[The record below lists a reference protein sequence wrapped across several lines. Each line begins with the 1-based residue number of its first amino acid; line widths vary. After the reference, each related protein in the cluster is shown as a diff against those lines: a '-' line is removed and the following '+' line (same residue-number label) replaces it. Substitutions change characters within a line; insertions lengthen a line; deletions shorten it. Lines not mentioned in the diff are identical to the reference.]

1 MTLLDKREREKK
13 YFNFFHRSDMY
24 FVPTLDDTFGNAIIG
39 KAIKDPDSKILN
51 VEGFERRSACRMFLN
66 SGSNWSLAIINVH
79 LDEKMEN
86 TRIAQINM
94 LLKWLDGK
102 GKYLPHIICGDF
114 NALSEVTPEDRQKR
128 SRFGLEVSNKYG
140 GHT

>member
-1 MTLLDKREREKK
+1 
-13 YFNFFHRSDMY
+13 MY

-39 KAIKDPDSKILN
+39 KAIKYPDSIRLN
-51 VEGFERRSACRMFLN
+51 LDDRFETRSACRMFLN

-86 TRIAQINM
+86 TRIDQINM
-94 LLKWLDGK
+94 LLKWLDEK